1 MGLHL
6 AEIQFE
12 AGVPSFQ
19 DIRQRYKRQT
29 GLNIE
34 LVATIHLAT
43 GEFADLL
50 QEPSLLLPALQ
61 ADREAVAEIDAHYK
75 AELAPLIS
83 NAHYEKAARVR
94 DHKNEAKNHLNH
106 ISHIEVVVGYGT
118 FYPIQIYAHGQTV
131 VVEMYHN
138 QYYAVASLIKT
149 LVDLG
154 GKYGYADNE
163 LTLPKSWLKLKQW
176 QDYRWYNRPRK

>member
-6 AEIQFE
+6 AEIRFDT
-12 AGVPSFQ
+12 GVPSFQ
-19 DIRQRYKRQT
+19 SIREQYKRQT

-50 QEPSLLLPALQ
+50 QEPSMLLSELQ
-61 ADREAVAEIDAHYK
+61 ADADAVARIDARYK

-83 NAHYEKAARVR
+83 IGHYEKAAGVR
-94 DHKNEAKNHLNH
+94 DRKNEAKKHLNH
-106 ISHIEVVVGYGT
+106 ISHIEVVVDYGT
-118 FYPIQIYAHGQTV
+118 FYPIQIYAHGKKV
-131 VVEMYHN
+131 MVEMYHN
-138 QYYAVASLIKT
+138 HYYAVTSLIKT

-154 GKYGYADNE
+154 GQYGYADKV
-163 LTLPKSWLKLKQW
+163 LALPKSWLKLKQW